1 MRSNNAQR
9 SPQLRCTL
17 WLIDMGRTTLKKLR
31 LFAAVLVSLAPA
43 WPAAA
48 GGDDS
53 TGGTFE
59 PIVAEAMIEACWKRN
74 EALFANIYSIREGTL
89 RTALCLEDQIVEQ
102 LAALVPSENLTRQ
115 EAAEDLEAIRMA
127 YGSLIWKIHNE
138 HKRCDF
144 RTCGLYDQSL
154 HVSALVEIM
163 AGLLREVVNQR
174 NRFEL

>member
-1 MRSNNAQR
+1 MIAAF
-9 SPQLRCTL
+9 CVH
-17 WLIDMGRTTLKKLR
+17 
-31 LFAAVLVSLAPA
+31 AAVDQLGENTMKAWKLTVPALACLLAAMPA
-43 WPAAA
+43 LA
-48 GGDDS
+48 GGDD
-53 TGGTFE
+53 TAGTPFQ
-59 PIVAEAMIEACWKRN
+59 PIDAEAIIEACWKQN
-74 EALFANIYSIREGTL
+74 EELFANVYSIREGTL

-102 LAALVPSENLTRQ
+102 LAALVPSENLPRQ

-163 AGLLREVVNQR
+163 AGLLREVVKQR